1 MEHLVPLRKT
11 DWGFFDRQK
20 DLFSSMCGT
29 GMDDEFKE
37 FDRELERM
45 KREMFTLQ
53 PMDMGMGMDF
63 DDFGS
68 MGTKSSGLG
77 SSSSSLLKVDR
88 PIVQDREGNKRLA
101 LRFDCKEF
109 KPEEISVKTV
119 DNRLMI
125 QAKHTEESPG
135 RKVYREF
142 SRQYVLPEKIDPVTL
157 NSMLTADGVLSVEG
171 PAPPSVEAPRE
182 RILPIR
188 ML

>member
-1 MEHLVPLRKT
+1 MPLKKT

-20 DLFSSMCGT
+20 SLFSSMFA
-29 GMDDEFKE
+29 DDDDFAE
-37 FDRELERM
+37 FDKELEMM
-45 KREMFTLQ
+45 KRDMFTLK
-53 PMDMGMGMDF
+53 PLDF

-68 MGTKSSGLG
+68 L
-77 SSSSSLLKVDR
+77 SSSSKTTSSSMLKVDR
-88 PIVQDREGNKRLA
+88 PIVQDREGNKRLS
-101 LRFDCKEF
+101 LRFDCKQF

-119 DNRLMI
+119 DNRLMV

-157 NSMLTADGVLSVEG
+157 NSILAADGVLSIEG
-171 PAPPSVEAPRE
+171 PAPASVDAPRE

-188 ML
+188 LL